1 MGKTVKEKYEK
12 IHDINQKKIELR
24 CGEVQRKT
32 EVDTHTHTQR
42 ERDERERETW

>member
-12 IHDINQKKIELR
+12 IHEMNQKKIELH

-32 EVDTHTHTQR
+32 EVDT
-42 ERDERERETW
+42 EREREGERGDIG